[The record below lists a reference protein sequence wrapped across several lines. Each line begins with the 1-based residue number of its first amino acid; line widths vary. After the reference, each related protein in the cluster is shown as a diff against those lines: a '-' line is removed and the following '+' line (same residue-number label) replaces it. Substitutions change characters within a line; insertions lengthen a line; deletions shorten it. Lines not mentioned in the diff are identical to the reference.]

1 MAEKEIFDKLSNYTP
16 QKKMLEKPVER

>member
-16 QKKMLEKPVER
+16 QKKMLERPVER